1 MNLQVYLAN
10 GISVLI
16 LVLCRSA
23 AIGLAFLYGSCHFLI
38 GETKVLL
45 FYSALC
51 GAHHL
56 PWLPV
61 HQSISRS
68 TLEIC
73 KFQHLRQLNQEG
85 AIHYFQKTKRE
96 GGEGG
101 ELPPCCFTYACKL
114 PQCML
119 LITFDEANRI
129 TSSAKLRVQFWLY
142 CKWWQFYNFLCLH
155 LFHLEAF
162 RQIFNI
168 YVA

>member
-10 GISVLI
+10 DISVLT
-16 LVLCRSA
+16 LVLCHSA
-23 AIGLAFLYGSCHFLI
+23 AIGLAFLYGSCHFLRLTI

-51 GAHHL
+51 AAHHL

-68 TLEIC
+68 TLEIR
-73 KFQHLRQLNQEG
+73 KFQHLRQLNPEG

-101 ELPPCCFTYACKL
+101 ELPPCYFAYACKL
-114 PQCML
+114 SQCML
-119 LITFDEANRI
+119 LIMFDEANRI
-129 TSSAKLRVQFWLY
+129 TSSAKLSVSVLTV
-142 CKWWQFYNFLCLH
+142 L
-155 LFHLEAF
+155 
-162 RQIFNI
+162 
-168 YVA
+168 